1 MPPTF
6 TQAADA
12 EPVRPFGILYVCSAN
27 LCRSVLAERLTLLWI
42 ENRPGLSDDRF
53 TVSSAG
59 TDAVPGN
66 DMPSRVARYLRRRG
80 ASTESFAS
88 RRLSPTLVEQ
98 ADMVLTASRI
108 ERDRVI
114 ATVPTAR
121 SRTFTIN
128 ELARLAPLAVTDE
141 SGSAL
146 DVGTRARSIMA
157 TALTL
162 RGRIA
167 GHDGRDD
174 DVPDPKRGRGSFT
187 RCAASI
193 DCAVDTILDV
203 LAISSTAAS
212 DVV

>member
-1 MPPTF
+1 
-6 TQAADA
+6 
-12 EPVRPFGILYVCSAN
+12 
-27 LCRSVLAERLTLLWI
+27 
-42 ENRPGLSDDRF
+42 
-53 TVSSAG
+53 
-59 TDAVPGN
+59 
-66 DMPSRVARYLRRRG
+66 
-80 ASTESFAS
+80 
-88 RRLSPTLVEQ
+88 
-98 ADMVLTASRI
+98 MVLTASRL

-128 ELARLAPLAVTDE
+128 ELARLAPLAATDGTG
-141 SGSAL
+141 SGL
-146 DVGTRARSIMA
+146 DVGTRARCIMA

-174 DVPDPKRGRGSFT
+174 DVPDPRRGRRSFA

-193 DCAVDTILDV
+193 DRAVDAILDE

>member
-1 MPPTF
+1 MPPAF
-6 TQAADA
+6 TPGADA
-12 EPVRPFGILYVCSAN
+12 EQVRPFGILYVCSAN
-27 LCRSVLAERLTLLWI
+27 LCRSVLAERLTRLWI
-42 ENRPGLSDDRF
+42 ENRPDLCDDRF
-53 TVSSAG
+53 SVSSAG

-66 DMPSRVARYLRRRG
+66 DMPHSVARYLRRRG

-88 RRLSPTLVEQ
+88 RRLSPALVEQ
-98 ADMVLTASRI
+98 ADMVLTASRL

-128 ELARLAPLAVTDE
+128 ELARLAPRAAIDE
-141 SGSAL
+141 TGPTL

-167 GHDGRDD
+167 GHEGRDD
-174 DVPDPKRGRGSFT
+174 DVPDPTRGRRSFN
-187 RCAASI
+187 RCATSI
-193 DCAVDTILDV
+193 DSAVDTILEV
-203 LAISSTAAS
+203 FAISSNVAS
-212 DVV
+212 EVA